1 MSEAGHD
8 RKKVAEWNIRDG
20 TWHQATRDP
29 TAIRLWLEAERESEP
44 LKASSVLI
52 ILTLTRSCK
61 NSTERC
67 HAPDFLSRWHL
78 NSSAEHCPGI
88 RQDDFLRELLWA
100 RTASAW
106 CVPACSTRTYVI
118 RHSPITTRGSPLP
131 VYSPPQ
137 PLICPSLSSRHA
149 EQVP

>member
-67 HAPDFLSRWHL
+67 HAPDFLSR
-78 NSSAEHCPGI
+78 
-88 RQDDFLRELLWA
+88 
-100 RTASAW
+100 
-106 CVPACSTRTYVI
+106 
-118 RHSPITTRGSPLP
+118 
-131 VYSPPQ
+131 
-137 PLICPSLSSRHA
+137 
-149 EQVP
+149 